1 MIEHKNLNNNQIL
14 ELLNSESND
23 DKLEV
28 LDYLLTQ
35 DNVDE
40 YVQQICN
47 LVTNPD
53 KGIRNAASLIIV
65 NHRPEKAAQ
74 YLVQL
79 VSSKDISLRN
89 LAGELLIKIGPK
101 AINALIDFN
110 CEKNSDDQKF
120 VIDVLGLIGSAKA
133 ADHIIG
139 IMGSTE
145 DDNVILACI
154 EALGNIRHQES
165 LDILQLL
172 YERNELYKPFIVEAI
187 GKIGSPKGCSFLLEK
202 FQKEDE
208 ITKYSILE
216 SLGFVGDVDTFYFLL
231 EQVPNIHG
239 PLVWPLI
246 TSLFIL
252 KEKYNLDIPFDDK
265 MKNLLMYTLQ
275 EGTPEHKKTAL
286 SLINVFNDKDILVE
300 SLKFLG
306 DDDELDEIIR
316 SKIYKNPEY
325 LFEEFQRII
334 SNSNDKLRQILNLY
348 YSILSYLTYEG
359 GKLDLSLIQK
369 RNIIYAMSELLNHYD
384 EEIRRSSMEII
395 FLLDSEAALL
405 FVDSMLKDEN
415 MWNRLR
421 LVELL
426 EPINNNISKDALLK
440 MTNDSEDMIR
450 ERVQELINNL
460 NINEIHPNLR

>member
-1 MIEHKNLNNNQIL
+1 MIEQKNLSNREII
-14 ELLNSESND
+14 ELLNSDSLYE
-23 DKLEV
+23 KMEV
-28 LDYLLTQ
+28 LEYLLNQ
-35 DNVDE
+35 DNIDE
-40 YVQQICN
+40 YVEPVCN
-47 LVTNPD
+47 CITHPD
-53 KGIRNAASLIIV
+53 KGIKNTASLLII
-65 NHRPEKAAQ
+65 NHRPRNAGQ
-74 YLVQL
+74 YLVQC
-79 VSSKDISLRN
+79 VSSKDIALRN
-89 LAGELLIKIGPK
+89 LAGELLIKLGSE
-101 AINALIDFN
+101 AIQALIDFN

-120 VIDVLGLIGSAKA
+120 IIDILGLVGSSKA

-139 IMGSTE
+139 ILGTTE

-154 EALGNIRHQES
+154 EALGNIRYQDS
-165 LDILQLL
+165 LEILQLL
-172 YERNELYKPFIVEAI
+172 YDRSELYKPFIVEAM
-187 GKIGSPKGCSFLLEK
+187 GKIGSPKACSFLLEK
-202 FQKEDE
+202 FMKEDDL
-208 ITKYSILE
+208 TKYSILE
-216 SLGFVGDVDTFYFLL
+216 SLGFVGDVDTYFFLL

-265 MKNLLMYTLQ
+265 MKNLLMFTLQ
-275 EGTPEHKKTAL
+275 EGAPEHKKTAL
-286 SLINVFNDKDILVE
+286 SLINVFHDKDILVE

-334 SNSNDKLRQILNLY
+334 ANSNDKLRQVLNLF

-359 GKLDLSLIQK
+359 GTVELTLIQK
-369 RNIIYAMSELLNHYD
+369 RNIIYATSELLNHHD
-384 EEIRRSSMEII
+384 EEIRRSSMEIM

-405 FVDSMLKDEN
+405 FIDSMIKDEN

-426 EPINNNISKDALLK
+426 EVINNSVAKDALMKL
-440 MTNDSEDMIR
+440 MEDNEDMIR
-450 ERVQELINNL
+450 ERVQELINNQ
-460 NINEIHPNLR
+460 NINEIYPNLR

>member
-1 MIEHKNLNNNQIL
+1 MIEQKNLNSLQII
-14 ELLNSESND
+14 ELLKND
-23 DKLEV
+23 SVEEKIEV
-28 LDYLLTQ
+28 LDDLLNQ
-35 DNVDE
+35 ENIDE
-40 YVQQICN
+40 FVEPVCN
-47 LVTNPD
+47 LVTHPD
-53 KGIRNAASLIIV
+53 KGIRNSASLLII
-65 NHRPEKAAQ
+65 NHRPEKAAH

-79 VSSKDISLRN
+79 ISSKDITLRN
-89 LAGELLIKIGPK
+89 LAGELLIKLGSR
-101 AINALIDFN
+101 AIQALIDFN

-120 VIDVLGLIGSAKA
+120 VIDVLGLIGSSKA

-139 IMGSTE
+139 IMGSSE

-172 YERNELYKPFIVEAI
+172 YDRSELYKPFIVESM
-187 GKIGSPKGCSFLLEK
+187 GKIGSPKACSFLLEK
-202 FQKEDE
+202 FHKEDDL
-208 ITKYSILE
+208 TKYSILE
-216 SLGFVGDVDTFYFLL
+216 SLGFVGDVDTFFFLL

-265 MKNLLMYTLQ
+265 MKNLLMFTLQ

-286 SLINVFNDKDILVE
+286 SLINVFSDKEILVE

-316 SKIYKNPEY
+316 TKIYKNPEY

-334 SNSNDKLRQILNLY
+334 SNSNDNLRQVLNLF

-359 GKLDLSLIQK
+359 GTLELSLIQR
-369 RNIIYAMSELLNHYD
+369 RNIIYAMSELLNHHD
-384 EEIRRSSMEII
+384 EEVRKSSMETI
-395 FLLDSEAALL
+395 FLLDNEAALL
-405 FVDSMLKDEN
+405 FIDSMIKDEN

-426 EPINNNISKDALLK
+426 EPINNKIAKDALLK
-440 MTNDSEDMIR
+440 MTDDSEDMIK
-450 ERVQELINNL
+450 ERVQDLLNNQ
-460 NINEIHPNLR
+460 NINEIYPNLR